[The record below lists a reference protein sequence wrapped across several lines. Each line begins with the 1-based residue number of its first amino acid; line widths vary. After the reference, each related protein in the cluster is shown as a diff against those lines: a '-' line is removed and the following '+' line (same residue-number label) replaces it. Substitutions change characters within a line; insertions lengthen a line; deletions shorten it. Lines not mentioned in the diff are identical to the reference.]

1 MGEFAHVR
9 SVLVAGVGDAAGVRP
24 VWLKRLGG
32 GGGRDFPLGY
42 SASLDGARGLMT
54 LGVLAAHLHYYWY
67 PGAIIFMDTF
77 FLMSSYLIT
86 SLLVKDRDTLGKVD
100 FRRFYARRIRR
111 LLPALVVMLLV
122 YTIAVLSLGRP
133 WEPERRA
140 ILATLFYFMNWAR
153 AFEWPMSPYLGHAW
167 SLSIEEQFYALW
179 PLLFTLL
186 IPWRHR
192 PGRLALLLVAVAA
205 LSAFWRWRLATHDAG
220 LARMYNGTDV
230 RLDALCLGAAL
241 AFARKGC
248 AWMSSPR
255 VVAVLKPAL
264 PLLALVLFVWGFSAS
279 YYDRQWYLWQ
289 SQVCIVLSTLLV
301 AGLVL
306 CPRSA
311 LHPLLEAPPTVYLGQ
326 ICYGL
331 YIWHHPIFL
340 VMEDHLKIDLATRV
354 LVGVPLTF
362 VAASLSY
369 RFIELPFMRRQVRR
383 APAPVHVSNA

>member
-1 MGEFAHVR
+1 MDDVLLNR
-9 SVLVAGVGDAAGVRP
+9 SAGAV
-24 VWLKRLGG
+24 KRE
-32 GGGRDFPLGY
+32 FPLGY

-86 SLLVKDRDTLGKVD
+86 SLLIKDRDSLGKVN

-111 LLPALVVMLLV
+111 LLPALVAMLAV
-122 YTIAVLSLGRP
+122 YTVAVLMLGRP
-133 WEPERRA
+133 WAPERRA

-186 IPWRHR
+186 IPWRGR
-192 PGRLALLLVAVAA
+192 PGRVALLLVVLAA
-205 LSAFWRWRLATHDAG
+205 ASAGWRWWLAGEGAG

-230 RLDALCLGAAL
+230 RLDGLCLGAAL
-241 AFARKGC
+241 AFVRKGC
-248 AWMSSPR
+248 PWLSSAQVVR
-255 VVAVLKPAL
+255 VLGLAL
-264 PLLALVLFVWGFSAS
+264 PAIALVLFVWGFHAS

-289 SQVCIVLSTLLV
+289 SQVCMLLSLLLV

-306 CPRSA
+306 CPRTA
-311 LHPLLEAPPTVYLGQ
+311 LHPLLEAAPTVYLGQ

-340 VMEDHLKIDLATRV
+340 IMEDHLKIGLATRV
-354 LVGVPLTF
+354 FVGVPLTF
-362 VAASLSY
+362 LAAALSY
-369 RFIELPFMRRQVRR
+369 RFIELPFISRPSRPV
-383 APAPVHVSNA
+383 PSPVHVSNA